1 MSSEHVRALR
11 NDAIEYRKE
20 ERAMNIGLIGLPNSG
35 KTTIFNALTRSQA
48 QVTGYANTK
57 MEPNIAIL
65 EVADDR
71 VKNLSD
77 MYQPQKTTYASIEL
91 MDFVGMTQGSAREG
105 LFSSK
110 SMGLIKNT
118 DALAIVVGNFQED
131 LVESPAPHRDIE
143 KIDDELLISDLIIAE
158 NRLERIEKAYRR
170 GKKTNLL
177 ELEEKLLLRIIEH
190 LNSSQP
196 IRKMELEGESEKMIR
211 GFQFLTQKPVMVILN
226 SDEGLFGKN
235 QDLVKRIGE
244 RYRVIEFAGK
254 FEMELSQLN
263 DPEDMELFMA
273 DMGIQ
278 ESARDRLCYAAYELL
293 GYISFFT
300 VGSDEVRAWSIHQ
313 GETALDA
320 AGTIHSDLARG
331 FIRAECITYDDLLD
345 CGSEKG
351 VGEKGLLRLE
361 GKKYIV
367 QDGNILN
374 IRFNV

>member
-1 MSSEHVRALR
+1 
-11 NDAIEYRKE
+11 
-20 ERAMNIGLIGLPNSG
+20 MNIGLIGLPNSG

-57 MEPNIAIL
+57 MEPNRAIL

-71 VKNLSD
+71 VGNLSD
-77 MYQPQKTTYASIEL
+77 MYQPQKTTYANIEL
-91 MDFVGMTQGSAREG
+91 MDFVGMIQGSAREG

-118 DALAIVVGNFQED
+118 DALAIVVGNFRED
-131 LVESPAPHRDIE
+131 PAESPAPYRDIE

-196 IRKMELEGESEKMIR
+196 IRKLELEGESEKMIR
-211 GFQFLTQKPVMVILN
+211 GFQFLTQKQVMIILN
-226 SDEGLFGKN
+226 SDDGLFGRN
-235 QDLVKRIGE
+235 QDLLKRIGE

-273 DMGIQ
+273 DMGIR
-278 ESARDRLCYAAYELL
+278 ESARDRLCSAAYELL

-313 GETALDA
+313 GETAIEA

-345 CGSEKG
+345 CGSEKE
-351 VGEKGLLRLE
+351 VGGKGLLRLE
-361 GKKYIV
+361 GKNYIV